1 MIPTRR
7 IPIILEAV
15 ELCPNAAGR
24 LMPEWTKQTAGK
36 GRYSLKHAFW
46 RMLLCCAICLS
57 AGESLAQ
64 QNWLVRLRS
73 GTSPQRT
80 SPPVT
85 QSPTIS
91 TPTPGKPQNTEIK
104 GAFGFTLGERVNP
117 KFKLYH
123 DSHEEDLPY
132 YKVNPEMTLT
142 ENISIDYKVLLTPT
156 DRRVALIKAKCILA
170 SFNEVR
176 SFSQRIQELIFSKYG
191 KGNQHILP
199 TKFGNKWFFSKPRH
213 PNVFICIEADSTTGI
228 VYIQYSDETL
238 VSKIRREVLE
248 KRVGKLNISAL

>member
-1 MIPTRR
+1 M
-7 IPIILEAV
+7 ILEAV
-15 ELCPNAAGR
+15 ELRPMAAAGR
-24 LMPEWTKQTAGK
+24 MPERTKKTAEK
-36 GRYSLKHAFW
+36 GRCSLRQAFS

-64 QNWLVRLRS
+64 QNWLVPLRS
-73 GTSPQRT
+73 GTTPQPT

-85 QSPTIS
+85 QSRTNS
-91 TPTPGKPQNTEIK
+91 TPTTGNPQNTEIK

-123 DSHEEDLPY
+123 DGHEEDLPY

-199 TKFGNKWFFSKPRH
+199 TKFGNKWFYSKPRH
-213 PNVFICIEADSTTGI
+213 PSVFICIEADSTTGI
-228 VYIQYSDETL
+228 VNIQYSDETL
-238 VSKIRREVLE
+238 VSEIRREVLE
-248 KRVGKLNISAL
+248 KRVGKLNLSAL

>member
-15 ELCPNAAGR
+15 ELCPKAAAGG
-24 LMPEWTKQTAGK
+24 MSEQTKKTAERGLHL
-36 GRYSLKHAFW
+36 LKYAIW
-46 RMLLCCAICLS
+46 RTVLCLAICLS
-57 AGESLAQ
+57 IGESVAQ
-64 QNWLVRLRS
+64 QNWLVPLRS
-73 GTSPQRT
+73 RATPPQIY
-80 SPPVT
+80 PPVT
-85 QSPTIS
+85 QSPNIS
-91 TPTPGKPQNTEIK
+91 APTPGNPQNTEIK

-117 KFKLYH
+117 NLKLYH

-176 SFSQRIQELIFSKYG
+176 SFSKRIQELIFSKYG
-191 KGNQHILP
+191 KGNQSILP
-199 TKFGNKWFFSKPRH
+199 TKFGNKWFFSKPKH
-213 PNVFICIEADSTTGI
+213 PSVFICIEADATTGI

-238 VSKIRREVLE
+238 VSEIRREVLE